1 MLGRMR
7 CACGNTFSQSQR
19 EEHIA
24 LIPIDITPP
33 PFPVLPADLLCGILL
48 FPGSGPTP
56 PPAVEVLDDSELCV
70 GEEGLSL
77 CSDTVD
83 S

>member
-1 MLGRMR
+1 MLGR
-7 CACGNTFSQSQR
+7 SQSQR
-19 EEHIA
+19 AEHIT

-33 PFPVLPADLLCGILL
+33 PFPVLPADLLCGIFSSVLL

-56 PPAVEVLDDSELCV
+56 PPVVEVLDDLELCV